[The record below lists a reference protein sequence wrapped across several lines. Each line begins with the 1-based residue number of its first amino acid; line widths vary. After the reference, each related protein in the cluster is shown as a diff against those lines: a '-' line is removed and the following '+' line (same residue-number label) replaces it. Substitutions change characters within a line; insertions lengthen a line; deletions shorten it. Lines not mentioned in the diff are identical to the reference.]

1 MSPFYHYRECF
12 GGKKIALGDKSLTSI
27 CEVKMTL
34 IKTVENK
41 IQMAFCHAAWH
52 GKKKS

>member
-1 MSPFYHYRECF
+1 MAFTIIGSVLEE
-12 GGKKIALGDKSLTSI
+12 KKIALGDKSLTSI